1 MGVEKLKNLKVLSA
15 IAYTSAIA
23 DEFTTYYGLK
33 KGLEE
38 KNPRV
43 RRIIEKHGFKLWS
56 LLDLSLTTALIL
68 ITIGLRKYI
77 KHPIAYLPII
87 LFIALR
93 SLCSINNIHQIY
105 TLKKASKNF

>member
-33 KGLEE
+33 EGLEE

-43 RRIIEKHGFKLWS
+43 RRIIEEHGFHAWS
-56 LLDLSLTTALIL
+56 ILDLSLTTALIL

-77 KHPIAYLPII
+77 KHPIAYLPLI
-87 LFIALR
+87 LFIILR
-93 SLCSINNIHQIY
+93 ASCSIHNLHQIY
-105 TLKKASKNF
+105 IMKR